1 VEDLFVKG
9 ELMVIQIDGG
19 EYSVF
24 IEEVVTK
31 GDLIEQVELGDF
43 PLLLK
48 PVQQEEDLGLK
59 GIFFAV
65 FIKMREERVIPD
77 VF

>member
-1 VEDLFVKG
+1 VEDLFVKS

-19 EYSVF
+19 KYSVF
-24 IEEVVTK
+24 IKEVVTK

-48 PVQQEEDLGLK
+48 PIQQKEDLGLK
-59 GIFFAV
+59 GIFFRV
-65 FIKMREERVIPD
+65 LIKMGDERV
-77 VF
+77 FLRLF

>member
-9 ELMVIQIDGG
+9 ELMVVQIDGG

-24 IEEVVTK
+24 IKEIVTK
-31 GDLIEQVELGDF
+31 GDLIEQVELGNF
-43 PLLLK
+43 SLLLK
-48 PVQQEEDLGLK
+48 PAQQKEDLGLK

-65 FIKMREERVIPD
+65 FIKMRQERVIPD